1 MTEDNAQA
9 LDQLMLR
16 HAHAGL
22 VLVEP
27 VGGHIVA
34 LNAAWPQWLGCEPSS
49 LLGAVIWEDMGWPQ
63 PELVRTL
70 ISLTSLPLPMPPM
83 PVSAWTRE
91 RVFLPLVLSCG
102 LVDGPTGRLVMCTLV
117 RDRLVS
123 PPAVTNSV
131 SENALMGVVQA
142 LTTVLEVHDPESIG
156 HQRRVADLVG
166 TLARQLQ
173 WSAQEVESVTLAA
186 LIHDLGMVTVSP
198 RVLGKLELLSGPEV
212 MQIQRHVTAGVNM
225 IEHIDFPGPVIT
237 LIAQHHERINGSGYP
252 LGLKGDEVSRG
263 AQLIGMADMLDAMTR
278 NRPYQPA
285 QTLDQALQV
294 LLVSGG
300 VLFDADLVQACAHLF
315 MEDGY
320 RFPAI

>member
-1 MTEDNAQA
+1 MLQYADAG
-9 LDQLMLR
+9 LML
-16 HAHAGL
+16 
-22 VLVEP
+22 VDP
-27 VGGHIVA
+27 VSGRVVR
-34 LNAAWPQWLGCEPSS
+34 LNPAWPRWLGCEPSG
-49 LLGAVIWEDMGWPQ
+49 LLGSVIWEDIGWSQ

-91 RVFLPLVLSCG
+91 RAFLPLVLSCQP
-102 LVDGPTGRLVMCTLV
+102 VESDGQRLILCTLV
-117 RDRLVS
+117 RDNLVR
-123 PPAVTNSV
+123 PPSLLPSV

-173 WSAQEVESVTLAA
+173 WSAEEVESVTLAA

-198 RVLGKLELLSGPEV
+198 RVLGKTDLLSGPEV
-212 MQIQRHVTAGVNM
+212 MQIQRHVMAGVDL
-225 IEHIDFPGPVIT
+225 IEHIEFPGPVTT

-252 LGLKGDEVSRG
+252 LGLHGDEVLRG

-285 QTLDQALQV
+285 QTMAQALQV
-294 LLVSGG
+294 LQVSAG
-300 VLFDADLVQACAHLF
+300 VLFDADLVQACVALF
-315 MEDGY
+315 TEEGY
-320 RFPAI
+320 RFPPI

>member
-1 MTEDNAQA
+1 
-9 LDQLMLR
+9 MLQ
-16 HAHAGL
+16 HADAGL

-27 VGGHIVA
+27 VSGRVVR
-34 LNAAWPQWLGCEPSS
+34 LNPAWPRWLGCEPSS
-49 LLGAVIWEDMGWPQ
+49 LWGSVIWEDMGWPQ

-91 RVFLPLVLSCG
+91 RAFLPLVLSCQP
-102 LVDGPTGRLVMCTLV
+102 VESDGQRLILCTLV
-117 RDRLVS
+117 RDNLVR
-123 PPAVTNSV
+123 PPALTASV
-131 SENALMGVVQA
+131 SESALMAVVQA
-142 LTTVLEVHDPESIG
+142 LITVLEVHDPESIG

-173 WSAQEVESVTLAA
+173 WSAEEVESVTLAA

-198 RVLGKLELLSGPEV
+198 RVLGKTALLSGPEV
-212 MQIQRHVTAGVNM
+212 MQIQRHVMAGVQM
-225 IEHIDFPGPVIT
+225 VEHIEFPGPVTT

-252 LGLKGDEVSRG
+252 LGLKGDEVLRG

-285 QTLDQALQV
+285 QTMAQALQV
-294 LLVSGG
+294 LQLSAG
-300 VLFDADLVQACAHLF
+300 VLFDADLVQACVALF
-315 MEDGY
+315 TEDGY
-320 RFPAI
+320 RFPSA

>member
-1 MTEDNAQA
+1 MTEDNALA

-27 VGGHIVA
+27 VGGRVVA
-34 LNAAWPQWLGCEPSS
+34 LNATWPQWLGCEPSS
-49 LLGAVIWEDMGWPQ
+49 LQGTVIWEDMGWPQ

-91 RVFLPLVLSCG
+91 HVFLPLVLSCE
-102 LVDGPTGRLVMCTLV
+102 LVDGPKGRLVMCTLV

-123 PPAVTNSV
+123 PPAMTASV

-173 WSAQEVESVTLAA
+173 WSIPEVESVTLAA

-198 RVLGKLELLSGPEV
+198 RVLGKLDLLSGPEV

-225 IEHIDFPGPVIT
+225 IEHIEFPGPVTT

-300 VLFDADLVQACAHLF
+300 VLFDADLVQACFDLF
-315 MEDGY
+315 VQDGY